1 MLAWHYLQNFKN
13 TLIQVILTYATI
25 WMNTEDVISQINQSQ
40 KEKYC
45 IIPLYEVLRV
55 GIDTESRMVV
65 RRAFRFPEPEW
76 GFRRNGELLFNAGRE
91 FQF

>member
-1 MLAWHYLQNFKN
+1 MLAWHYLQNLKN

-55 GIDTESRMVV
+55 GIDTESRMVI
-65 RRAFRFPEPEW
+65 RRAFRFPQ
-76 GFRRNGELLFNAGRE
+76 GRNGELLFNGGRE